1 MKEKQLT
8 VKPRGKRRYHGL
20 KIANTLMAIFL
31 GIELVIVLVGITM
44 LHSTL
49 SRTPKFKLEN
59 FSTSQ
64 STLIYDREGKQIAD
78 VGNQLRENVT
88 YEQLPTSLV
97 DAFLSVE
104 DSRFFAHNGFDT
116 PRFTKSVIETILHSN
131 MQGGSTFTMQ
141 LVKLTYFVNDETGK
155 TYTQSI
161 DYKLQQ
167 IALSLSLE
175 KKSSKKDIFTMYVNK
190 MNFGG
195 IGNIRGV
202 QKASLQYFG
211 KNVSE
216 LSTSES
222 ALLAGIVNSPYSYDP
237 HNYLDKATARRDTV
251 LDLMVYHGYISA
263 KEGELAKNIK
273 VEDLLIDA
281 KKTLPTGNANQAY
294 IDAALKEAQE
304 VTGQDPLSTSME
316 IYTALDQKTQALYER
331 IQANK
336 EPGINLHNRLE
347 VCGISMNN
355 QTGEIVAMGGGRNWS
370 KGGSQLLNRAT
381 QQYNQPGSSV
391 KPFLDY
397 ALAFE
402 DLGWSTSHEL
412 IDKPI
417 KYGNWT
423 YRNAD
428 GEYLGRVNLKKA
440 MNWSLNTPALQAF
453 QAVQDKSGLSRIQ
466 NYLVDQLHFKGF
478 NKEDVG
484 ISYAI
489 GGGSMRVTAEQ
500 LAAAHATMMNGGHYT
515 KPHTITRIRFR
526 NGSKADYKADFKKE
540 KVISSAA
547 AYMTAYLM
555 ETNVSKS
562 EVYNYMQILKR
573 SYPVYAKTGTTD
585 WGNEGLQYGIPKLAQ
600 KDKWMVAETSQY
612 TSVVWMGFNSAE
624 KGKLS
629 YITSSIVNQNIPGR
643 INSKLLDVLHRDKKP
658 SGIPKPSD
666 VSTINFV
673 RGIFP
678 YVAASKDLPSELMT
692 TGYIRKEFSKLKS
705 AQEQIGKIQN
715 ITNFN
720 ATYNPDHTLS
730 LNWAAYPDAN
740 ALKEADKDSLDI
752 RFLTGPIV
760 YKARISQNG
769 KTIQEIQSTKESL
782 QQKISGLAPNTE
794 TQVCGF
800 YGYKKININ
809 SNEACAIFRTPR
821 DLTLVPTSNRAS
833 DYTGWAKANRI
844 HLNVKSTPTT
854 DASKWGSVE
863 KITNSSGQNIA
874 GTQIDKG
881 STATLYVYGV
891 K

>member
-1 MKEKQLT
+1 MKEKQPKG
-8 VKPRGKRRYHGL
+8 KPHGKRRYHGL
-20 KIANTLMAIFL
+20 KIANTLMAIIL
-31 GIELVIVLVGITM
+31 GIELVIGLVGVTM
-44 LHSTL
+44 VNSTL
-49 SRTPKFKLEN
+49 HRTPSFKLEK

-88 YEQLPTSLV
+88 YDQLPTSLV

-104 DSRFFAHNGFDT
+104 DSRFFVHNGFDA
-116 PRFTKSVIETILHSN
+116 PRFTKSIIETILRGN

-141 LVKLTYFVNDETGK
+141 LVKLSYFVNDETGK

-161 DYKLQQ
+161 DYKIQQ
-167 IALSLSLE
+167 IALALKLE
-175 KKSSKKDIFTMYVNK
+175 NNSSKKDIFTMYVNK

-202 QKASLQYFG
+202 QKASRQYFG

-216 LSTSES
+216 LNTSES

-237 HNYLDKATARRDTV
+237 HNYLDRATKRRNTV
-251 LDLMVYHGYISA
+251 LDLMAYHGYISK
-263 KEGELAKNIK
+263 KECQLAKSIK

-304 VTGQDPLSTSME
+304 VTGQDPLSTAME
-316 IYTALDQKTQALYER
+316 IHTSLDQKTQALYER

-336 EPGINLHNRLE
+336 ESGIRLHDRLE
-347 VCGISMNN
+347 VCGISINN
-355 QTGEIVAMGGGRNWS
+355 QNGEIVAIGGGRNWS

-381 QQYNQPGSSV
+381 QQYNQPGSAV

-402 DLGWSTSHEL
+402 DLGWSTGHEL
-412 IDKPI
+412 VDKPV

-423 YRNAD
+423 YRNAN
-428 GEYLGRVNLKKA
+428 GKYFGRVNLKKA
-440 MNWSLNTPALQAF
+440 LNWSLNTPAIQAF
-453 QAVQDKSGLSRIQ
+453 QAVQDKSGLKRIQ

-478 NKEDVG
+478 NKDEVG

-500 LAAAHATMMNGGHYT
+500 LAAAHAIMMNGGNYI
-515 KPHTITRIRFR
+515 KPHTITSIHFR
-526 NGSKADYKADFKKE
+526 NGDKADYKANFQKE
-540 KVISSAA
+540 QVISSAA

-562 EVYNYMQILKR
+562 DVYNYMQILKR

-585 WGNEGLQYGIPKLAQ
+585 WGSDGLQYGIPKLAQ

-612 TSVVWMGFNSAE
+612 TSAVWIGFNSAE

-629 YITSSIVNQNIPGR
+629 YVTSSIVNQNIPGR

-658 SGIPKPSD
+658 SGVKRSRD
-666 VSTINFV
+666 VSTVKFV

-678 YVAASKDLPSELMT
+678 YVAPSSHLPSELIT
-692 TGYIRKEFSKLKS
+692 TGYIRKEFEKLKT
-705 AQEQIGKIQN
+705 AEEMIGHLQN
-715 ITNFN
+715 IAGFN
-720 ATYNPDHTLS
+720 VTYNPDHTMS
-730 LNWAAYPDAN
+730 FNWASYPDAK
-740 ALKEADKDSLDI
+740 ALNEVGNDSLDI
-752 RFLTGPIV
+752 RSLTGPVV
-760 YKARISQNG
+760 YKARIVQNG
-769 KTIQEIQSTKESL
+769 KTIQEIQSSKETL
-782 QQKISGLAPNTE
+782 QQKISGLAANTD
-794 TQVCGF
+794 TQVCGY

-809 SNEACAIFRTPR
+809 SNEACAIFKTPR
-821 DLTLVPTSNRAS
+821 DLTLVPSSSKAT
-833 DYTGWAKANRI
+833 DYTAWAKANNIR
-844 HLNVKSTPTT
+844 LETRSTKTS
-854 DASKWGSVE
+854 DASQWGLVE
-863 KITNSSGQNIA
+863 KIVDTSGQNIA

-881 STATLYVYGV
+881 SSVILYVYGLN
-891 K
+891 